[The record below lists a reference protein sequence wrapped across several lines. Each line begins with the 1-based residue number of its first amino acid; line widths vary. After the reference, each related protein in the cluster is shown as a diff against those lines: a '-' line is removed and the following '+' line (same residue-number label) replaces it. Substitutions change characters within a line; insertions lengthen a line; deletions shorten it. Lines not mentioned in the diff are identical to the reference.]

1 MVDEALV
8 EQILRAVELIPTGRV
23 ATYGDIAAIV
33 GIGPRHVGNVL
44 ARWGHGV
51 PWWRV
56 TNSKGE
62 LPPLLLEQARVHWEA
77 EDILTKPVGGGCSL
91 LESRADLHVLA
102 EEWADA
108 TGDISR

>member
-1 MVDEALV
+1 MMNEVLV
-8 EQILRAVELIPTGRV
+8 EQILRAVELVPNGRV
-23 ATYGDIAAIV
+23 ATYGDIASVV

-62 LPPLLLEQARVHWEA
+62 LPPPLLERA
-77 EDILTKPVGGGCSL
+77 
-91 LESRADLHVLA
+91 LER
-102 EEWADA
+102 WADEGIP
-108 TGDISR
+108 TKGPRGVCRIGDCRVDLSALEDEWTRSIADIVE

>member
-1 MVDEALV
+1 MVDESLV
-8 EQILRAVELIPTGRV
+8 EKILRAVELVPAGRV
-23 ATYGDIAAIV
+23 VSYGDIASIV

-62 LPPLLLEQARVHWEA
+62 LPP
-77 EDILTKPVGGGCSL
+77 SL
-91 LESRADLHVLA
+91 LADARARWQAEGVPITSFGRCRLDDCRADLLSL
-102 EEWADA
+102 EREWRRSIAD
-108 TGDISR
+108 I

>member
-1 MVDEALV
+1 MMDEALA
-8 EQILRAVELIPTGRV
+8 EQVLRAVELVPTGRV

-62 LPPLLLEQARVHWEA
+62 LPSSLLAQALPHWEA
-77 EDILTKPVGGGCSL
+77 EGIPTKPPGGGCRIGDC
-91 LESRADLHVLA
+91 RADLPAL
-102 EEWADA
+102 EEQWTRSIADII
-108 TGDISR
+108 D

>member
-1 MVDEALV
+1 MTDEALV
-8 EQILRAVELIPTGRV
+8 EQILRAVELVPPSQV
-23 ATYGDIAAIV
+23 ATYGDIASVV

-62 LPPLLLEQARVHWEA
+62 LPPSLLEQARKHWEI
-77 EDILTKPVGGGCSL
+77 EGIPTYSSGKGCRLADCRVDVVSL
-91 LESRADLHVLA
+91 ETLWVRSIK
-102 EEWADA
+102 
-108 TGDISR
+108 DISG